1 MHAAGGWTL
10 KRGGAPR
17 KIATRA
23 DRVPRAMGRTVAA
36 LLSLLVA
43 SGEAFGEDNAA
54 DAVEARHASRAAKS
68 TTRATRCL
76 KAGCLKKNA
85 NRYFD
90 VWNSHDVSKLR
101 GLLAAEATLRD
112 WDVEVTGGDAVAA
125 ANAKIF
131 AAVPGIK
138 IEVLTTH
145 VAVHTLTAVCEI
157 LVRLNNEK
165 GEATKWWIT
174 KWWKGEVAHAHVL
187 KVVDIITFD
196 EEGKI
201 VSVRAYKG

>member
-1 MHAAGGWTL
+1 
-10 KRGGAPR
+10 
-17 KIATRA
+17 
-23 DRVPRAMGRTVAA
+23 MGRAVAA

-43 SGEAFGEDNAA
+43 SGEAFGQDNAA
-54 DAVEARHASRAAKS
+54 DAVEARHASRAAKTKS
-68 TTRATRCL
+68 KATRCL

-85 NRYFD
+85 IRYFD
-90 VWNSHDVSKLR
+90 VWNSHDVSSLKN
-101 GLLAAEATLRD
+101 LLAAEATLRD
-112 WDVEVTGGDAVAA
+112 WDVEVAGGDAVAA

-131 AAVPGIK
+131 TAEPGIK

-145 VAVHTLTAVCEI
+145 MAVHTLTVVCEI

-165 GEATKWWIT
+165 GE
-174 KWWKGEVAHAHVL
+174 VL
-187 KVVDIITFD
+187 KVVDIISFD